1 MATIFCIST
10 LCAQTILTKFLIC
23 AQTNLPHSAPL
34 ISIQEEYFTQLR
46 QALEHTQEVPL
57 TEEARTELRVF
68 RLRNA
73 INSSAHL
80 AALKKLGWTVD
91 EYEVRHRNDSFLFVV
106 YFWTA
111 FGVLPAGSY
120 W

>member
-1 MATIFCIST
+1 MCIR
-10 LCAQTILTKFLIC
+10 
-23 AQTNLPHSAPL
+23 SAPL

-46 QALEHTQEVPL
+46 QALQHTVETPL

-68 RLRNA
+68 RLRNG

-91 EYEVRHRNDSFLFVV
+91 EYEVKEQNV
-106 YFWTA
+106 
-111 FGVLPAGSY
+111 
-120 W
+120 